1 MGGMEKILMDGE
13 RMHNLEKD
21 ILSILVEANNE
32 DELEER
38 FAELGNS
45 LQGVRDYEKSML
57 DISRNKKLSPEEIA
71 FRLVGPPGLEPGT
84 DRL

>member
-1 MGGMEKILMDGE
+1 MDGE

-45 LQGVRDYEKSML
+45 LQGVRDYEKNL
-57 DISRNKKLSPEEIA
+57 C
-71 FRLVGPPGLEPGT
+71 
-84 DRL
+84 